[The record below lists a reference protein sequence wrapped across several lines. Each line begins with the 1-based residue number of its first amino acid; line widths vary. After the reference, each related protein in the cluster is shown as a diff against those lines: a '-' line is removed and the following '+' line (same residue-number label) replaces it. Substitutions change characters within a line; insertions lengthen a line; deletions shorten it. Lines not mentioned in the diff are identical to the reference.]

1 MDELLGHVELRESA
15 RKLLSHAHG
24 KRSSPSGLWHILA
37 EHGWLSLALPEACG
51 GLAQPFAALAVLY
64 EELGRILGPHAFVSA
79 SLCLSALAEID
90 DEAARALIAR
100 TLAGEAVPMASSG
113 SWLKA
118 SAGRVSGVIRNVLDV
133 DEATHLLL
141 PIEDGRRNLVLA
153 ALPHPQIILKHRAT
167 WDCTRRLYDV
177 HVENLELSSARGFAG
192 AHADAVSLSMS
203 AHHDLAVACDALG
216 GIGAIF
222 EETLEY
228 LQVRQQFNRP
238 IASFQ
243 AIKHR
248 CADLCTAIGAARALV
263 TAACHAFS
271 TREGDWH
278 TAAACGRLCAS
289 AVYRRVTEDA
299 IQLHGGIGFTW
310 EHRCHQ
316 FLKRARLNDAL
327 GGTPEQRK
335 DAVAPALF
343 RAATAH

>member
-1 MDELLGHVELRESA
+1 MVELLGHGELRESA
-15 RKLLSHAHG
+15 RKLLSQAHA
-24 KRSSPSGLWHILA
+24 KRISPSVLWHTLA
-37 EHGWLSLALPEACG
+37 EHGWLSLALPESCG

-64 EELGRILGPHAFVSA
+64 QELGRILGPHAFVSA
-79 SLCLSALAEID
+79 SLCLSALAEVN
-90 DEAARALIAR
+90 DEAAQALIAH

-113 SWLKA
+113 GWLKA
-118 SAGRVSGVIRNVLDV
+118 SAGRASGVILNVLDA
-133 DEATHLLL
+133 DQATHLLL
-141 PIEDGRRNLVLA
+141 PIETGRRHWTMA
-153 ALPHPQIILKHRAT
+153 ALPHPQIILQHRAT

-177 HVENLELSSARGFAG
+177 HVENLELSSASGFAG
-192 AHADAVSLSMS
+192 ADADAVSLSLS

-216 GIGAIF
+216 GTDAIF

-248 CADLCTAIGAARALV
+248 CADLCAAIGAAQALV
-263 TAACHAFS
+263 AAACQAFS
-271 TREGDWH
+271 TREGDWS

-289 AVYRRVTEDA
+289 AVYRRVTEEA

-343 RAATAH
+343 RAAAAH